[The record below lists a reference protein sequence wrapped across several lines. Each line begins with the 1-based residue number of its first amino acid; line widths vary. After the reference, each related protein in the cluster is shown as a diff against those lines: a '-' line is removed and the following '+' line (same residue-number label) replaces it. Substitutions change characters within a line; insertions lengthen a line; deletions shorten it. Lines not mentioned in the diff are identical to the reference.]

1 MLHLGS
7 LRFELKVQWC
17 HHGRQRLGRE
27 PLLLLL
33 PWEIAC
39 HSCHSETTSYLC
51 QQLPHYSNLMFQI
64 CLESQVKHAQ
74 ENLRA
79 ESSPESVCG
88 DEVDAAK
95 GSSDAP
101 ESVMDTGRIEE

>member
-17 HHGRQRLGRE
+17 HHGCQRLGRE

-51 QQLPHYSNLMFQI
+51 QQLPHYSNQKL

-74 ENLRA
+74 ENLRT
-79 ESSPESVCG
+79 ESSLESVCG
-88 DEVDAAK
+88 DGVDVAK

-101 ESVMDTGRIEE
+101 ESVMDTGRIQK